1 MLQIL
6 DGDYLFVYD
15 IQDHNRT
22 KIVQLDY
29 NFNGKKKTFSNTG
42 SHNLLIQFSTDHISI
57 GPGFSALIRH
67 FPSNANCANFLDETK
82 LNLTK
87 AMDCNWIITAPSET
101 SSITIQFQYLEVFHL
116 TSEAVTLQNM
126 VFFWKNEK

>member
-1 MLQIL
+1 MLQINY
-6 DGDYLFVYD
+6 GDYLFVYD

-29 NFNGKKKTFSNTG
+29 NFNGKKKTFSSTG
-42 SHNLLIQFSTDHISI
+42 SHNLLIQFSTDDYAV
-57 GPGFSALIRH
+57 GAGFSALIHH

-87 AMDCNWIITAPSET
+87 AMDCNWIITAPSVT
-101 SSITIQFQYLEVFHL
+101 STITIQFQYLEVFDL
-116 TSEAVTLQNM
+116 TTVRQ
-126 VFFWKNEK
+126 